1 MNHSNDYTL
10 ALGPCADHEFDLVE
24 LADGSLEPGRALR
37 LRQHMEHCAR
47 CSNYAA
53 AIGRLDASLAAGL
66 QRPQLSPG
74 FDARLQA
81 RIAELQ
87 RVPDRAAAIAAA
99 EREHEEMLRTLRRA
113 LNWRTVLNAAALG
126 SVVGGTLVG
135 LESFAPGLL
144 ESLGLV
150 RPGSNATA
158 TFFTTLAAVFAA
170 YGLYFARRPASAPT
184 LLAG

>member
-1 MNHSNDYTL
+1 
-10 ALGPCADHEFDLVE
+10 
-24 LADGSLEPGRALR
+24 
-37 LRQHMEHCAR
+37 
-47 CSNYAA
+47 
-53 AIGRLDASLAAGL
+53 
-66 QRPQLSPG
+66 
-74 FDARLQA
+74 
-81 RIAELQ
+81 LQ

-99 EREHEEMLRTLRRA
+99 EREHEEMLRALRRA

-158 TFFTTLAAVFAA
+158 PFFITLAAVFAA
-170 YGLYFARRPASAPT
+170 YGLYFARRPASAPA